1 MYEHRRNERGHGLS
15 MKHWEKMVASP
26 MAQIH
31 RVASMQPSVNRA
43 LVQLRT

>member
-1 MYEHRRNERGHGLS
+1 MYEHRRDERGRGLS

-26 MAQIH
+26 TAQIH

-43 LVQLRT
+43 LYS